1 MRLRFDLDQD
11 WLVFWAVNL
20 YFIAMLWITY
30 SVAAFMGII
39 AAMCPDPIPA
49 ATIDLTVSG
58 LNLVVWL
65 IYTSVFVWILHY
77 LMGLW
82 DELWTYDIL
91 PSPWQERRVAVAT
104 AAITMTAWCGVIG
117 GVLRVATTP
126 REIDGGVLIAA
137 MFFGAALLTLLS
149 YRRVYAYLV
158 ARAVARSPP
167 VSSPSGSSSPS
178 SGDLP

>member
-30 SVAAFMGII
+30 SVAAFMGVI
-39 AAMCPDPIPA
+39 AAVCPSPIPA

-117 GVLRVATTP
+117 GALKLADP
-126 REIDGGVLIAA
+126 FYEIDGGVLIAA
-137 MFFGAALLTLLS
+137 MFFGSALLTLLS

-158 ARAVARSPP
+158 ARAPSRAPS
-167 VSSPSGSSSPS
+167 SSPSGSSSPS